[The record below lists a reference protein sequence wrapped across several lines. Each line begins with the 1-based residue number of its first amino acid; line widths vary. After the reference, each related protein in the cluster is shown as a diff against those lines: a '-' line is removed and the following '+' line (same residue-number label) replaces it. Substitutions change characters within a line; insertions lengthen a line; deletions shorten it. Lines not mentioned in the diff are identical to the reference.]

1 MYLPTAVS
9 TCFII
14 PWSVLPFTEVVGLK
28 AVVYGAPVK
37 GILPLVIA
45 CWPLFPVCI
54 LKSLTLKFSVL
65 SSVKVPSIV
74 PVKISISDI
83 TACPQPSPWPL
94 AYQKPTSPPFPP
106 PAPGVVIVGI
116 AANVGITIFGAT
128 GENTGILTFGTF
140 KDAPKFALGASM
152 LSGVKLTVLGFTPAC
167 SFISTGF
174 SWILVLCINP

>member
-1 MYLPTAVS
+1 M
-9 TCFII
+9 
-14 PWSVLPFTEVVGLK
+14 LPFTELGGLK
-28 AVVYGAPVK
+28 AVVYGAPVI
-37 GILPLVIA
+37 GIPPKYVVDCPLLP
-45 CWPLFPVCI
+45 FCI

-83 TACPQPSPWPL
+83 TAWPLSSPWPL
-94 AYQKPTSPPFPP
+94 AYQNPTSPPFPP
-106 PAPGVVIVGI
+106 PAPGVLITGT

-140 KDAPKFALGASM
+140 KDAPKFALGASI